1 MTTAAG
7 ASTVRTRSVPLDVLR
22 IGAILGV
29 IAIHVFAGI
38 VGNPAIRGSGTW
50 WVATIVDIGGIWV
63 VPVFVMVSGAL
74 LLSPRVHAD
83 GPAAFYRKR
92 LLRLGPAFVVW
103 QVFYIVVVRILI
115 SHEHL
120 TALQTIGLVV
130 DGKAYTQLYF
140 LWLIAGLYLVA
151 PVLAAFLSGGGQRR
165 ALVFAGSVL
174 LFTVA
179 VVGLS
184 GLSALFGDPH
194 PIVLNALTQWLPY
207 VGFFLAGWA
216 LRTVVLSPGWTVAAA
231 LVTAALLAETI
242 WQYGSASRPAWLQ
255 AVSPVGYDGAVVAAA
270 SLGVFV
276 VVQSLFARVTALRER
291 GARMLAQL
299 SDAAFGVFLVHFFFL
314 TLAVTLFPGLNV
326 ARSNSLPVAILL
338 WAGIAVLSFAVSL
351 AARRVPGLR
360 RLF

>member
-1 MTTAAG
+1 MTTATRP
-7 ASTVRTRSVPLDVLR
+7 SIVSTRSISLDVLR

-38 VGNPAIRGSGTW
+38 VSNPAIRGSGTW
-50 WVATIVDIGGIWV
+50 WVAAIIDIGSIWV

-74 LLSPRVHAD
+74 LLSPRAHAD
-83 GPAAFYRKR
+83 GPAAFYVKR

-103 QVFYIVVVRILI
+103 QIFYIVVVRILI
-115 SHEHL
+115 SHEQL
-120 TALQTIGLVV
+120 TVVQTIGLVV

-140 LWLIAGLYLVA
+140 LWLIAGLYLIA
-151 PVLAAFLSGGGQRR
+151 PVLAAFLGGGGQRR

-174 LFTVA
+174 LFSVA

-184 GLSALFGDPH
+184 GLSTLFGDPH

-216 LRTVVLSPGWTVAAA
+216 LRTVVLSRGWTVAAA
-231 LVTAALLAETI
+231 LVTAALLAEAI
-242 WQYGSASRPAWLQ
+242 WQYGTVSRPSWLQ
-255 AVSPVGYDGAVVAAA
+255 AVSPVGYYGAVVAAA
-270 SLGVFV
+270 ALGVFV
-276 VVQSLFARVTALRER
+276 VVQSVFSRVVQLRER
-291 GARMLAQL
+291 PARMLAEL

-314 TLAVTLFPGLNV
+314 TLAATLFPALEA
-326 ARSNSLPVAILL
+326 ARTDSLPVAIAL
-338 WAGIAVLSFAVSL
+338 WAGVAALSFAVSL
-351 AARRVPGLR
+351 AAHRVPALR